1 MKPLLEWIKSHL
13 LVVVST
19 LVVLVVLPVGY
30 IFSSKWN
37 ESIKTKRAAEVKADL
52 DKLNQKVSYAIPALD
67 PSEPAV
73 TQSDVPNA
81 VRTEFFKKH
90 RESVLQ
96 QAEGVV
102 TRAVEFNQR
111 AHKPLVDGLF
121 PDAKGEALQTLPFEL
136 ADRLIGKEGR
146 PSVYQELLDRVRA
159 GGPRAADKLA
169 PILLDVETRER
180 EAILGQNS
188 SRQLTT
194 DETKR
199 ILEKTTA
206 RRLGEY
212 QARAREV
219 TLYAGMDAFSV
230 RSEGGMTQLRIKPKM
245 LPSLEECFSWQADF
259 WMFSDVLEALAAAN
273 TDSGGRPL
281 TVDQGAV
288 KRVIRILIK
297 DSPYTKVEQSSSS
310 SSGETKEA
318 PAPASPNAELKP
330 DFAKSITG
338 RWTGPENGMYDIRH
352 ATVEVIVDSAMLP
365 RLFDAFA
372 QTNFMTITNI
382 NLAEVDAWAEL
393 ERGFYYGDASVVKA
407 TIDVETVWLRSW
419 MQPWMPK
426 GIRTRLGIP
435 EDKPAEG
442 DAAADPKNPD
452 QKNPEKKD
460 G

>member
-1 MKPLLEWIKSHL
+1 MKPVLAWIKAHL

-30 IFSSKWN
+30 VFSAKWN
-37 ESIKTKRAAEVKADL
+37 ESIKTKRAAEVKGDV
-52 DKLNQKVSYAIPALD
+52 DKLNVKVSYAIPALD

-90 RESVLQ
+90 RESVLK

-102 TRAVEFNQR
+102 ARAVEFNQR
-111 AHKPLVDGLF
+111 DHKPLVAGLL

-146 PSVYQELLDRVRA
+146 PSVYQELLERVRA

-169 PILLDVETRER
+169 PILMDVETRER
-180 EAILGQNS
+180 EAILGQNAN
-188 SRQLTT
+188 RQLTP

-199 ILEKTTA
+199 ILEKTVA

-219 TLYAGMDAFSV
+219 TFYAGLDAFAV
-230 RSEGGMTQLRIKPKM
+230 DTGRGMSLLRVKPKM
-245 LPSLEECFSWQADF
+245 LPSLDECFCWQADY
-259 WMFSDVLEALAAAN
+259 WMFSDIFEALAEAN
-273 TDSGGRPL
+273 TDSGGRAQN
-281 TVDQGAV
+281 VDQGAV
-288 KRVIRILIK
+288 KRVVRVLIK
-297 DSPYTKVEQSSSS
+297 DSPYNKLEQSSSS
-310 SSGETKEA
+310 SSGSETKEA
-318 PAPASPNAELKP
+318 PAPASPNAEIKP

-338 RWTGPENGMYDIRH
+338 RWAGPENGMYDLRH
-352 ATVEVIVDSAMLP
+352 ATVEIVVDSEKLLK
-365 RLFDAFA
+365 LFDAFA
-372 QTNFMTITNI
+372 RTNFMTITNI
-382 NLAEVDAWAEL
+382 NLAEVDGWSEL

-407 TIDVETVWLRSW
+407 TIEVEAVWLRSW

-442 DAAADPKNPD
+442 EAAPSEDG
-452 QKNPEKKD
+452 KKKGD
-460 G
+460 N